1 MLKRISAGLAAG
13 AALSSLAVLPV
24 QAEIN
29 TRSTVRWNS
38 GGAVYTTKLADFQ
51 EFLESDGE
59 ITYSTNRALASGV
72 NNSGWTAEEIAKGL
86 SKQYKVNVVYV
97 ARFLY
102 SKKGYKFLEN
112 QTKSYFPYWGMKK
125 TAVQALRSAIILA
138 SEKGKLS
145 SVGIMKKLRVDMR
158 LADTC
163 GTFDG
168 SQNVCAKGK
177 CQGDQQCT
185 SLMSWYVFLPAC
197 IQANQIKDTVASR
210 PVRGLW

>member
-1 MLKRISAGLAAG
+1 MDSTTNEIEDVKIQGFPTIKLFKKDDNKVIDYNGERTLDGL
-13 AALSSLAVLPV
+13 V
-24 QAEIN
+24 
-29 TRSTVRWNS
+29 
-38 GGAVYTTKLADFQ
+38 K
-51 EFLESDGE
+51 FLESDGE

-125 TAVQALRSAIILA
+125 TAVQALRSAIVLD
-138 SEKGKLS
+138 SVDGKLS
-145 SVGIMKKLRVDMR
+145 SAGIMKMLPVDMR

-168 SQNVCAKGK
+168 AQNVCAKGK

-185 SLMSWYVFLPAC
+185 SLLSWYVFLPAC
-197 IQANQIKDTVASR
+197 VQANQIKDKVAAR

>member
-1 MLKRISAGLAAG
+1 MLTRISAGLAAG

-24 QAEIN
+24 QAEIT

-38 GGAVYTTKLADFQ
+38 GGAVYTTKLKDFQ
-51 EFLESDGE
+51 KFLKSGGE
-59 ITYSTNRALASGV
+59 ITSSTNRALAAGV

-125 TAVQALRSAIILA
+125 TAVQALRSAIVLD
-138 SEKGKLS
+138 SVDGKLS
-145 SVGIMKKLRVDMR
+145 SAGIMKMLPVDMR

-168 SQNVCAKGK
+168 AQNVCAKGK

-185 SLMSWYVFLPAC
+185 SLLSWYVFLPAC
-197 IQANQIKDTVASR
+197 VQANQIKDKVAAR